1 MENLSPAGETLTLPV
16 TIPVAA
22 HLRDHL
28 VAGRVVLPAVEA
40 LQLLARTLPAE
51 AGADPLRQEGAAF
64 AHLLTLDPRAAV
76 IEALHEFTRLAD
88 GRCLSR
94 LLTSRSG
101 AQARW
106 TRRVEHAAVVFGPG
120 AGRERDAGPPPGEG
134 ERRPE
139 GAQGGGDATLAAER
153 GEAPAGEGGAGAAVL
168 RFSARRLYADLV
180 PFGPAYRNV
189 TGEVTLATA
198 GAAAEVSGGLPGAA
212 GPLGS
217 PFPLDAA
224 FHLACAWG
232 QRYGNRILF
241 PVGFARRTILRPTA
255 AGGRYGCTAVPRP
268 GEGGAL
274 RFDLTIAAADGRPME
289 IVRDL
294 QMREIAGGSR
304 RPPAWVREGL

>member
-1 MENLSPAGETLTLPV
+1 MENLSPAGETLTFPV
-16 TIPVAA
+16 TIPVTAQ
-22 HLRDHL
+22 LSDHR

-51 AGADPLRQEGAAF
+51 AGADPLHQEGAAF
-64 AHLLTLDPRAAV
+64 AHLLTVDLQAAV
-76 IEALHEFTRLAD
+76 LEALHEFSRLAD

-94 LLTSRSG
+94 LTTSRSG

-120 AGRERDAGPPPGEG
+120 AAEARDGGPLPREG
-134 ERRPE
+134 EKGPE
-139 GAQGGGDATLAAER
+139 KALVGDDAAVAAEK
-153 GEAPAGEGGAGAAVL
+153 GEAPAGEGWSGAAVF
-168 RFSARRLYADLV
+168 RFSPQRLYADLV

-189 TGEVTLATA
+189 TGEVTLTTA
-198 GAAAEVSGGLPGAA
+198 GAAAEVTGGPPGAA

-232 QRYGNRILF
+232 QRYGNRIVF
-241 PVGFARRTILRPTA
+241 PVGFARRTILRPTE
-255 AGGRYGCTAVPRP
+255 AGVCYRCTAVPLP
-268 GEGGAL
+268 GEGGSL
-274 RFDLTIAAADGRPME
+274 RFDLTIAAAGRPVE
-289 IVRDL
+289 IVRGL
-294 QMREIAGGSR
+294 QMREITAGGR